1 MIKWY
6 VDPSPFPPHTHILN
20 AASHPQFCCQCV
32 SQCRMIWVTGH
43 TGHGQ
48 NVSMCSWLIIDGGN
62 SVVSVLFVGKL
73 LPVSSWPSASLMDEP
88 LMPCQH
94 CSPSICISCANS
106 TLTVL
111 CVRER
116 DGGEQDLWFCMFV
129 VNLCLF
135 SRWGGWVI
143 QVFRAYYCCGDLG
156 HWIQPFY
163 WRQSFVQIS

>member
-73 LPVSSWPSASLMDEP
+73 LPVSSWLSLSFMDEP

-111 CVRER
+111 CVWER
-116 DGGEQDLWFCMFV
+116 WRWARFMVLYVCGES
-129 VNLCLF
+129 LF
-135 SRWGGWVI
+135 ILSLRWVSYSGI
-143 QVFRAYYCCGDLG
+143 PSL
-156 HWIQPFY
+156 
-163 WRQSFVQIS
+163 